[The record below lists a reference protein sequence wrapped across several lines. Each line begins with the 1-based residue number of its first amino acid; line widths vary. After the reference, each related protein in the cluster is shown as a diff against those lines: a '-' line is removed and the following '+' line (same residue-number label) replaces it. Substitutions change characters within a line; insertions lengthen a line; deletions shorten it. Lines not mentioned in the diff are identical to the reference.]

1 MRSLRRLLAVRF
13 TLTMVITLL
22 VIGGAVY
29 LVTQRTLHQQLD
41 QSLASFLDVDLATLT
56 PFRADRNESPTTS
69 LDVFIERVNRFV
81 VRRDW
86 EGAVVAAN
94 TPHAITVPFDA
105 GAVVLAR
112 AGEVVWR
119 TEHWDDLHL
128 RSVYAPGRSGVG
140 VVHVS
145 ASLEPLNAVTRNLLL
160 FVLTAIV
167 LGSAATL
174 FGAMWLSRSA
184 VTPMRDI
191 TAQAKAIS
199 PGAVGQRITAHA
211 DIAEAA
217 GLVTVLNDV
226 LKRLDRMV
234 EAQRR
239 MIENAGHDLRTPITA
254 MRGEMEVALRGQR
267 TQEEYRA
274 VLTSALE
281 ELDRLHYISDALATL
296 ARIEAGE
303 ARLRLLPTD
312 VAGLLESAMRRAA
325 TRAGSR
331 QLVFDPPEDVDTS
344 AQVDAGMIELLFN
357 HLLDNAVEHTPDGT
371 SVRAH
376 VDANAE
382 EIRVIVE
389 DDGPGLP
396 ADVLPHL
403 FDRFFRGDLARSR
416 SAGAGLGL
424 SVSAAVVAAHR
435 GNIDAGRSQQ
445 GGLMVV
451 VTLRRDPALQSVPEG
466 AEGQLAQAAAQHPAS
481 ARAGRPLT

>member
-13 TLTMVITLL
+13 TLTMVVTLL

-29 LVTQRTLHQQLD
+29 LVTRRTLHRQLD
-41 QSLASFLDVDLATLT
+41 QSLANFLDVDLATLT
-56 PFRADRNESPTTS
+56 PLRADRTESPTTS
-69 LDVFIERVNRFV
+69 LEVFIDRVNRFV

-94 TPHAITVPFDA
+94 TQHAITLPFDA
-105 GAVVLAR
+105 DAMVLAR

-119 TEHWDDLHL
+119 TEEWQDLNL
-128 RSVYAPGRSGVG
+128 RSVYSPGRSGVG
-140 VVHVS
+140 VVQVS
-145 ASLEPLNAVTRNLLL
+145 ASLAPLNAVTRNLLL

-174 FGAMWLSRSA
+174 FGAMWLSQSA

-191 TAQAKAIS
+191 TAQARAIL
-199 PGAVGQRITAHA
+199 PGAGGQRITAHA

-217 GLVTVLNDV
+217 GLVTVLNEL
-226 LKRLDRMV
+226 LKRLDRV
-234 EAQRR
+234 LDAQRR
-239 MIENAGHDLRTPITA
+239 MIANAGHDLRTPITA

-274 VLTSALE
+274 VMASALE

-303 ARLRLLPTD
+303 AHLRLLPTD
-312 VAGLLESAMRRAA
+312 LGRLLGSAMRGAS

-331 QLVFDPPEDVDTS
+331 HLEFDPPEELDTS

-357 HLLDNAVEHTPDGT
+357 HLLDNAVEHTPEGT
-371 SVRAH
+371 TVHAY
-376 VDANAE
+376 VEANDE
-382 EIRVIVE
+382 DIRVTVE

-424 SVSAAVVAAHR
+424 SVSAAIVAAH
-435 GNIDAGRSQQ
+435 GGTIVAGRSQQ
-445 GGLMVV
+445 GGLTVAV
-451 VTLRRDPALQSVPEG
+451 SLRRDPAAGTQRLPGGMEG
-466 AEGQLAQAAAQHPAS
+466 KLTGMAAQS
-481 ARAGRPLT
+481 RRSAGRTAG